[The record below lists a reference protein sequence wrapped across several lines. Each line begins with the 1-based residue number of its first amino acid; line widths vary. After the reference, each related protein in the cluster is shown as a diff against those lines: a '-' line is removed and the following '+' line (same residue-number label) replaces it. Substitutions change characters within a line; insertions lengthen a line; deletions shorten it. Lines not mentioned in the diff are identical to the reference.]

1 MQEAPGER
9 CFTARVLLMSNDVV
23 YSRFLAERLSRE
35 GMSVRLSAV
44 PNAASAAALDTSNI
58 DVVIVET
65 HGLGESDWALVEV
78 IRERAPLV
86 EVIAI
91 SAGPLVA
98 AAVEAL
104 RSGVFSILAYPVT
117 DNQLVRD
124 VSRACARK
132 QRGEAR
138 LRATEGKNS

>member
-1 MQEAPGER
+1 MSVHTPGE
-9 CFTARVLLMSNDVV
+9 CGTVRVLLMSRDGV

-35 GMSVRLSAV
+35 GMSVHLSAAV
-44 PNAASAAALDTSNI
+44 GAGAAAALDAAQI

-65 HGLGESDWALVEV
+65 HGLGETDWALVELV
-78 IRERAPLV
+78 RERAPLI
-86 EVIAI
+86 EIIAI
-91 SAGPLVA
+91 SAGPLVD

-117 DNQLVRD
+117 DDQLVRD

-132 QRGEAR
+132 RRGEAR
-138 LRATEGKNS
+138 LMATEGRSS